1 MTVNTFLLLLLV
13 IAAYANLYIKV
24 KTKQSK
30 TKMPISSKEWNEIN
44 LKRVSYRDRDKK
56 FESWQKNKDKLNS
69 K

>member
-13 IAAYANLYIKV
+13 IAAYSNLYIQIKA
-24 KTKQSK
+24 KQSK

-56 FESWQKNKDKLNS
+56 FESWQKNKDKLNR